1 MKFNLSSVGWL
12 IGLLLVSLSLA
23 ACGGSA
29 TPEAEVES
37 AAPAE
42 EATAATAAET
52 EESASA
58 ETVTEAT
65 EEAAVQT
72 PAEESSSNTAGPVTS
87 QAACYPVDI
96 PTNTLIAAVSDT
108 DWSRGP
114 ADAPVTVI
122 EYGDFQ

>member
-1 MKFNLSSVGWL
+1 MKFKLSSAGWL

-37 AAPAE
+37 AAPTEEATTTVAGAE
-42 EATAATAAET
+42 EAT
-52 EESASA
+52 SV

-65 EEAAVQT
+65 EEAVVQAPT
-72 PAEESSSNTAGPVTS
+72 AENLSDSSGPVTS
-87 QAACYPVDI
+87 QAACYPIDI
-96 PTNTLIAAVSDT
+96 PNNTLIAAVSDS
-108 DWSRGP
+108 DWSQGP

>member
-37 AAPAE
+37 AAPT
-42 EATAATAAET
+42 EAATTATAAET
-52 EESASA
+52 EEAASA
-58 ETVTEAT
+58 VTEAT
-65 EEAAVQT
+65 EEAAVQEA
-72 PAEESSSNTAGPVTS
+72 PAEESSSNSSGPVTS

-96 PTNTLIAAVSDT
+96 PTNTLVAAVSDT